1 MRIGV
6 DFGGTKI
13 EVAIL
18 DRDGREIARQRAPT
32 PRGDYQGCVRAIA
45 GLVRAVAAKTG
56 AGGPVGM
63 GIPGAISA
71 KTGRVMTS
79 NATWLAGKALDLD
92 VAAALGRKV
101 RIENDA
107 NCFALA
113 EAVDGAAK
121 GARCV
126 FGAILG
132 TGVGAGI
139 VMDQKVFSG
148 ATGIA
153 GEWGHNPLP
162 WPDPGEY
169 PGHPCYCGRQGCM
182 ERYVSGTAF
191 TAEYAS
197 RTGHDLKGPEIVAA
211 MRSGDAEA
219 RATYEHYVKS
229 LARGL
234 AVIANVLDP
243 NVFVLGGGMSNVDEL
258 YRDLPELMRPHVL
271 SNEFDTPILKPLHGN
286 SAGVRGAAWLWDDA
300 GDLDAPAP
308 A

>member
-13 EVAIL
+13 EVAVL
-18 DRDGREIARQRAPT
+18 DENGREIARQRAPT
-32 PRGDYQGCVRAIA
+32 PQGDYEGCVRAIA
-45 GLVRAVAAKTG
+45 ELMRGVAAKTG
-56 AGGPVGM
+56 AKGPVGM

-71 KTGRVMTS
+71 KTGLVKTS
-79 NATWLAGKALDLD
+79 NAIWLVGKALDRD
-92 VAAALGRKV
+92 MAAALGRKV

-113 EAVDGAAK
+113 EAVDGAAR

-139 VMDQKVFSG
+139 VMNNKVFSG
-148 ATGIA
+148 RTGIT

-162 WPDPGEY
+162 WHEAAEY
-169 PGHPCYCGRQGCM
+169 PGHPCYCGRHGCM

-197 RTGHDLKGPEIVAA
+197 RTGHNLKGHEIVAA
-211 MRSGDAEA
+211 MRDGDAEA
-219 RATYEHYVKS
+219 KATYQHYVKS

-243 NVFVLGGGMSNVDEL
+243 NAFVLGGGMSNVDEL
-258 YRDLPELMRPHVL
+258 YRDLPKLMKPHVL
-271 SNEFDTPILKPLHGN
+271 SDEFDTPILKPLHGD
-286 SAGVRGAAWLWDDA
+286 SAGVRGAAWLWDDDD
-300 GDLDAPAP
+300 GLDVPPAS
-308 A
+308 